1 VGGAAEVY
9 WGSVVTYDGSLKSD
23 WGVPAGSIKE
33 VGTVTEQVASEMAG
47 AGLHRMMKGYEQEK
61 SCSDLN
67 KPTRFVCISTT
78 GFAGG
83 APKPEWSGTCYLGMA
98 MSGWPEPIVKKVHA
112 DGDSR
117 EHRVAHKEFF
127 AEEALQMVLDH
138 LDD

>member
-1 VGGAAEVY
+1 MHLASFQLPH
-9 WGSVVTYDGSLKSD
+9 SVLC
-23 WGVPAGSIKE
+23 A
-33 VGTVTEQVASEMAG
+33 
-47 AGLHRMMKGYEQEK
+47 
-61 SCSDLN
+61 
-67 KPTRFVCISTT
+67 
-78 GFAGG
+78 
-83 APKPEWSGTCYLGMA
+83 GTCYLGMA